1 MRTEMDG
8 LVFDPETHR
17 YTLDGK
23 RLPGVTTVLKP
34 ISTAF
39 YRGVD
44 PAVMEAAAIL
54 GQAVHKVIE
63 LDILG
68 QLDTDM
74 LDYRLLPYYR
84 GWRHFLATSGFT
96 AQLSE
101 QQLASRRYRYAGTLD
116 LFGRLNG
123 IRSLIDAKRVAMV
136 APSTGPQTMAY
147 GNLVREARPDLLPE
161 GAPLRRYALQLKKP
175 AAGQDVAPWHLHPFT
190 DDSRDARV
198 WNSCLNIA
206 HYIQDT
212 IS

>member
-1 MRTEMDG
+1 MDG
-8 LVFDPETHR
+8 LVFDQENHR

-23 RLPGVTTVLKP
+23 KLPGVTTVLKP

-84 GWRHFLATSGFT
+84 GWRSFLATSGFT
-96 AQLSE
+96 PQLSE
-101 QQLASRRYRYAGTLD
+101 HQLASRRYRYAGTLD

-123 IRSLIDAKRVAMV
+123 IRSLIDAKRVAMI
-136 APSTGPQTMAY
+136 APSTGPQTFAY
-147 GNLVREARPDLLPE
+147 GDLVREARPDLLPAD
-161 GAPLRRYALQLKKP
+161 APLRRYALQLKKP
-175 AAGQDVAPWHLHPFT
+175 NRGQEVAGWHLHPFT
-190 DDSRDARV
+190 DDARDARV
-198 WNSCLNIA
+198 WRSCLNIS
-206 HYIQDT
+206 HYLQDT
-212 IS
+212 AA